1 MEIITKTK
9 EDTIKYLNAKLCDLY
24 RDART
29 LESAVGWLKKDL
41 EGGGWW
47 MGQTSG
53 QDSMNLFT

>member
-41 EGGGWW
+41 EGGG
-47 MGQTSG
+47 
-53 QDSMNLFT
+53 